1 MASTPQTIAGT
12 PGVTEMT
19 PRQEQL
25 QRIVVLILTVLP
37 LAGFVFAIVTF
48 WGGSLTLLNAGIGIF
63 FYYFTGLGVTI
74 GFHRLFTHQSFQ
86 ARRSLKIVLAIAG
99 SMAVQGAIVDWVA
112 THRRHHAF
120 SDTEGD
126 PHSPH
131 LDDED
136 GSIKGTIKGLWHA
149 HVGWL
154 STPELTDNSRWAPDM
169 LADPDIVRINKR
181 FGTLTFLSFALPA
194 IMGGLITWSLEGFV
208 TAFLWA
214 SLARIFVLHHVTWS
228 INSICHYFGNRPF
241 LSNDRSTNNWP
252 LAIISFGESWH
263 NGHHAFPT
271 SAVHGIGRGQIDTT
285 GAMIRLLEKMKL
297 ASRVKL
303 VSPKQFAQKKVQ
315 EFKPRAWIRKR
326 WSEAQEFAAQT
337 PATPKPMS
345 APARH

>member
-1 MASTPQTIAGT
+1 MTTTLESTASI
-12 PGVTEMT
+12 PGVAQMSE
-19 PRQEQL
+19 RQERL

-37 LAGFVFAIVTF
+37 LAGFAFAVVTF
-48 WGGSLTLLNAGIGIF
+48 WGAGLSLLDAGLGVA

-74 GFHRLFTHQSFQ
+74 GFHRMFTHQSFQ
-86 ARRSLKIVLAIAG
+86 ARRPLKIALAIAG
-99 SMAVQGAIVDWVA
+99 SMAVQGAIIDWVA

-120 SDTEGD
+120 SDREGD

-131 LDDED
+131 LDED
-136 GSIKGTIKGLWHA
+136 GSIKGTIRGLWHA

-154 STPELTDNSRWAPDM
+154 SAPELTDNSRWAPDL
-169 LADPDIVRINKR
+169 LADPDIVRINKH
-181 FGTLTFLSFALPA
+181 FGTLTVLSFALPA
-194 IMGGLITWSLEGFV
+194 VLGGLITWSFEGFV

-228 INSICHYFGNRPF
+228 INSICHFFGERPF
-241 LSNDRSTNNWP
+241 RSNDRSTNNWL

-271 SAVHGIGRGQIDTT
+271 SAVHGIGRGQIDPTA
-285 GAMIRLLEKMKL
+285 AMIRLFEKMKL

-315 EFKPRAWIRKR
+315 ELKPRGWIRKR
-326 WSEAQEFAAQT
+326 WSSAAEA
-337 PATPKPMS
+337 
-345 APARH
+345 